1 MNEDFRFLKDLF
13 YAITTIED
21 EYCNWTYHH
30 ETIQKTERVFAYE
43 LYYKLKLIAGIK
55 KTQYN
60 GIKFNG
66 EIGKKILSDINKLGT
81 DYTVEQKNFNPDLVL
96 HKGQID
102 KDSENQKLIIEIK
115 TTNTTDEKIAK
126 DIIKLNYGIAYLNFQ
141 FGVFISVNTDFDT
154 IKDKLKRIFQIGNI
168 PVDQLDNLKKIYVV
182 NYRSQIMVWKTLYKI
197 IID

>member
-13 YAITTIED
+13 YAITTIDD
-21 EYCNWTYHH
+21 EYCNWTYYHK
-30 ETIQKTERVFAYE
+30 TIQKTERVFAYE
-43 LYYKLKLIAGIK
+43 LYHKLKLIAEIK

-81 DYTVEQKNFNPDLVL
+81 EYTVEQKNFNPDLVL

-102 KDSENQKLIIEIK
+102 KESENQKLIIEIK

-168 PVDQLDNLKKIYVV
+168 PVDQLHNLKKIYVV
-182 NYRSQIMVWKTLYKI
+182 NYRNQIMVWKTLYKI
-197 IID
+197 ITD

>member
-66 EIGKKILSDINKLGT
+66 EIGKKILSDINTLGT

-154 IKDKLKRIFQIGNI
+154 IKDKLKRIFQVGNI

-182 NYRSQIMVWKTLYKI
+182 NYRSQIKEWKTLYKI

>member
-43 LYYKLKLIAGIK
+43 LYHKLKLIAGIK

-102 KDSENQKLIIEIK
+102 KESENQKLIIEIK

-168 PVDQLDNLKKIYVV
+168 PVDQRDNLKKIYVV
-182 NYRSQIMVWKTLYKI
+182 NYRNQIMVWKTLYKI
-197 IID
+197 ITD